1 VDVFSI
7 AKKSTTS
14 EAFRAL
20 QEAWDAMRGS
30 NRTATL
36 QLAYITNNPHPLGS
50 KDALDR
56 APGPL
61 TYNAVHELFHGTFR
75 ELVRTQGYYDLFLI
89 NLDGDCIYTVFK
101 ELDFGTNLLNGKWA
115 SSGLAKAFRAAL
127 DSARS
132 GRNAVHMVDFEPY
145 APSQGALASFVCTGV
160 RDSAGGQ
167 SAVLCI
173 QRPSDVVDCAI
184 SPQTR
189 AAMSDLNAA
198 WSSLGTEA
206 SMNAAQAL
214 QLAYITNN
222 PNPVGSKDALD
233 RAPAPLTYHAVH
245 EQYHKFFRTFIK
257 LKGYYDLFLINLDGD
272 CIYTVFKELDFG
284 TNLLNGKWASS
295 GLAKVFRAARAA
307 PDLVHKVDFEPYA
320 PSQGAL
326 ASFVCTGVRDS
337 AGVLLGMLVF
347 QVPFDFTVQ
356 VDEHGELLESCVTF
370 EHSSASCECAR
381 ILIVV

>member
-1 VDVFSI
+1 MDVFSI

-14 EAFRAL
+14 EAFCAL
-20 QEAWDAMRGS
+20 QEAWDAIRGS
-30 NRTATL
+30 NRTETL

-56 APGPL
+56 SPGPL
-61 TYNAVHELFHGTFR
+61 TYNSVHERYHGMFR
-75 ELVRTQGYYDLFLI
+75 EIVRTQGYYDLFLI
-89 NLDGDCIYTVFK
+89 NPDGDCIYTVFK
-101 ELDFGTNLLNGKWA
+101 ELDFGTNLLSGKWA

-160 RDSAGGQ
+160 RGSAGEAA
-167 SAVLCI
+167 AVLCI
-173 QRPSDVVDCAI
+173 QRPSDLVDCAS

-198 WSSLGTEA
+198 WSSVGTET
-206 SMNAAQAL
+206 SMSAAQAL
-214 QLAYITNN
+214 QLAYITKN

-233 RAPAPLTYHAVH
+233 RAPGPLTYHAVH
-245 EQYHKFFRTFIK
+245 EQYHKSFRTFIT
-257 LKGYYDLFLINLDGD
+257 LKGYYDLFLINPDGD

-284 TNLLNGKWASS
+284 TNLLSGKWASS
-295 GLAKVFRAARAA
+295 GLAKAFRAALAA

-320 PSQGAL
+320 PSQGSL
-326 ASFVCTGVRDS
+326 ASFVCTGVRGS
-337 AGVLLGMLVF
+337 AGVLRGVLGL

-356 VDEHGELLESCVTF
+356 VDENGELLESCVTF
-370 EHSSASCECAR
+370 EHSSALRE
-381 ILIVV
+381 